1 MLSSANLPFPAAK
14 YTLAAG
20 KDITV
25 THSKGH
31 HCLNYLIGNTD
42 QQLSKAAH
50 ASSLMSCFDIF
61 GMASAKC
68 AICCIP
74 LVIILDKVLASH
86 ASRYSQSISKN
97 CNCMYLQQINF
108 QADTS
113 STIYRASQACI
124 LNSHTPFQKI
134 SVGPLKGRVV
144 GNVPELLKTRL
155 ELMHEQ
161 KNSN

>member
-1 MLSSANLPFPAAK
+1 
-14 YTLAAG
+14 
-20 KDITV
+20 
-25 THSKGH
+25 
-31 HCLNYLIGNTD
+31 
-42 QQLSKAAH
+42 
-50 ASSLMSCFDIF
+50 
-61 GMASAKC
+61 
-68 AICCIP
+68 
-74 LVIILDKVLASH
+74 
-86 ASRYSQSISKN
+86 
-97 CNCMYLQQINF
+97 MYLQQINF

-161 KNSN
+161 KNSKLKRTKASDPLGVI